1 MFLSLIIII
10 IMFNRKLYDTYHI
23 IPNPEER
30 REITWIVSSK
40 YISFTKELNSITPRS
55 KITNYLFLHL
65 SLGKMQSSSRNNKRR
80 EKLRRK
86 IEGEKKKTLDIG

>member
-40 YISFTKELNSITPRS
+40 YISFTKQGIKFHYSTFQDI
-55 KITNYLFLHL
+55 IYNYT
-65 SLGKMQSSSRNNKRR
+65 
-80 EKLRRK
+80 
-86 IEGEKKKTLDIG
+86 IIII